1 MKAKLIIL
9 FLLFSITI
17 VEGQKNVG
25 IGIPNPQEKL
35 DVAGAIKIDT
45 ADTHLK
51 GTLQFR
57 EDRFYGNVNGL
68 ASGWRLLDGP
78 WRKNPQEIYFYAPAN
93 ESLPLLIGDS
103 LVSSPGKLFVRRELG
118 FGGSSVHGIASI
130 NREPVAEGFLGHQYS
145 DINPFIKLNFGVLG
159 NVYDDAFHSL
169 ESYGVAGNN
178 MESDSIN
185 YGGYFISQ
193 GSGDRNIGVYGLAF
207 QGQDNWAGF
216 FEGKAA
222 ITQKLG
228 IATESIHQEATVH
241 MKVTDS
247 GNYPHFRIESPS
259 SVNGFGITF
268 QNPLHEFYVAQNLG
282 NFNDGRFQIAPAG
295 SFNWFTMLQ
304 NGDVGLIKSNLTP
317 FARLQIAQKGSLNN
331 EGLQIENAGLFI
343 GESQA
348 KGMAFDENQIECI
361 GEDLYFNFNSL
372 QNVRMVEGGGK
383 VGIGTSTINAKLHVG
398 EGHTVLFG
406 KDTLGKANF
415 YPDAK
420 LMFKPGKGGA
430 FRVGQLN
437 ADGSL
442 IGGTGYNYWDPSK
455 VGWASVAIGNNTL
468 ASGAGAIAVGIRA
481 HALNFGSVALGHLS
495 RTKGNSAVAAGY
507 YTRADAF
514 VSTAVGS
521 CNTGGGNSNEWFGT
535 DPIFEVGNSLDTSN
549 RHNALTVMKNGRVG
563 INHSNPQSM
572 LDIEQPNPGVGNGV
586 LLNLA
591 GIGHWE
597 TSVDNA
603 RDYNFY
609 FNNILKGYIRDDTGD
624 YIVSSDRR
632 LKEDIEPIEN
642 VLPKLLQLTPSAYR
656 FINTQAT
663 SKSYGF
669 IAQEVQPLFP
679 NLVTEKNGYLGMDYK
694 GFSILAVK
702 AIQEL
707 SAQNELIQNQL
718 NAQQELLEQLQK
730 EIELLK
736 QKK

>member
-1 MKAKLIIL
+1 MN
-9 FLLFSITI
+9 
-17 VEGQKNVG
+17 GQKNVG

-45 ADTHLK
+45 ADTHSQ

-57 EDRFYGNVNGL
+57 DDRFYGNVNGL

-78 WRKNPQEIYFYAPAN
+78 WRKNPQEIYYYAPVI

-103 LVSSPGKLFVRRELG
+103 LVTSSGKLFVRHELG
-118 FGGSSVHGIASI
+118 FGGSSVHGVASI
-130 NREPVAEGFLGHQYS
+130 NRDPVAEGFLGHQYS
-145 DINPFIKLNFGVLG
+145 SISPFTKLNFGVLG
-159 NVYDDAFHSL
+159 NVYDDAFYAA

-178 MESDSIN
+178 MESDSNN

-193 GSGDRNIGVYGLAF
+193 GSGDRNIGVYGLAL
-207 QGQDNWAGF
+207 QGLDNWAGF
-216 FEGKAA
+216 FEGKAV
-222 ITQKLG
+222 ITEKLG
-228 IATESIHQEATVH
+228 IATESIHDEAIVH
-241 MKVTDS
+241 MKVNDS
-247 GNYPHFRIESPS
+247 GNFPHFRIESPINT
-259 SVNGFGITF
+259 NGFGITF
-268 QNPLHEFYVAQNLG
+268 QNPMHEFYIAQNLG
-282 NFNDGRFQIAPAG
+282 NWNDGRFQIAPAG

-304 NGDVGLIKSNLTP
+304 NGNVGLTTPGFTTP
-317 FARLQIAQKGSLNN
+317 FARFQVPQNGSLNN
-331 EGLQIENAGLFI
+331 GGLDLPNAAIFI
-343 GESQA
+343 GLNQS

-361 GEDLYFNFNSL
+361 GEDLYFNFNSP
-372 QNVRMVEGGGK
+372 QNVRMTEGGGN
-383 VGIGTSTINAKLHVG
+383 VGIGTDSVTAKLHVG

-406 KDTLGKANF
+406 NDTLGKSNF
-415 YPDAK
+415 FPDAK
-420 LMFKPGKGGA
+420 LMFKPGLGGA

-442 IGGTGYNYWDPSK
+442 IGGTGAFFWDPIN
-455 VGWASVAIGNNTL
+455 VGWASVAIGNNTY
-468 ASGAGAIAVGIRA
+468 ASGAGSVALGIRA
-481 HALNFGSVALGHLS
+481 SAQNFGAVALGHLS
-495 RTKGNSAVAAGY
+495 RAKGNSAVAAGY

-521 CNTGGGNSNEWFGT
+521 CNTGGGHATSWIAT

-572 LDIEQPNPGVGNGV
+572 LDIEQPNPGIGNGV
-586 LLNLA
+586 LLNLS

-603 RDYNFY
+603 KDYNFY
-609 FNNILKGYIRDDTGD
+609 FNNILKGYIKDDTGD
-624 YIVSSDRR
+624 YIVNSDRR
-632 LKEDIEPIEN
+632 LKEDINPIEN
-642 VLPKLLQLTPSAYR
+642 VLSKLLQLTPSEYR
-656 FINTQAT
+656 FKNTQAT

-679 NLVTEKNGYLGMDYK
+679 NLVTEKNGYLGMNYQ

-707 SAQNELIQNQL
+707 STQNDLMQNQL

-730 EIELLK
+730 EIEFLK
-736 QKK
+736 RKK